1 MKLSETFVRFE
12 IRNNNDERIDICDS
26 SEQVNERLERLLYSG
41 EYEGR
46 VAIVKIT
53 EGREYFYKYIIDNE
67 IGEA

>member
-1 MKLSETFVRFE
+1 MKLSETFVRYE
-12 IRNNNDERIDICDS
+12 IRNNNDERIDVCDS
-26 SEQVNERLERLLYSG
+26 SEQVNERLEKLLYS

-67 IGEA
+67 IRES